1 MRLLTTRQTLL
12 TGDVKIVA
20 ALNVMEI
27 ASFHMMNRRAEL
39 LAPLSHFTALL
50 YDTIKNQKTETCR
63 TS

>member
-1 MRLLTTRQTLL
+1 M
-12 TGDVKIVA
+12 A

-39 LAPLSHFTALL
+39 LAPLSPFTALL
-50 YDTIKNQKTETCR
+50 YDTIKNQKTATCR